1 MIQTTDKTAIDCTKY
16 ETLSSIEAVCSVPSE
31 TDLRFVF
38 KIGNG
43 KWQKYDTAAK
53 KWTDISG
60 DATVENILKVG
71 NTPKE
76 VQSLGRAELFPFVG
90 KSVGFAIAAKYD
102 NSNPNVPVVSRFSF
116 VDDSVPCGSTVVMN
130 ADAPVQI
137 LGIDVDKKE
146 VGGGKCTL
154 IASIQDAAGVWS
166 IYREY
171 HEYLKTAT
179 LAKAIKFRAIY
190 SVQNVSPDSVTLNSI
205 SVTYRSSSKKG
216 ATNSVCMTK
225 AFTFPRKI
233 SSVHMILKHPE
244 ALDMKFQP
252 KVAFKNAVTDVGT
265 WIPMAQDDISEDEKT
280 GLLVDEFDYVASSD
294 EAGTI
299 VTLRVDMKGNTGSV
313 KDQALGS
320 GTGAVT
326 TYHLPHSALSNTITV
341 SPADAVWNYKS
352 KDRSVDITARAGTPV
367 SISYDWE
374 SETTYLDS
382 MSCVFS
388 E

>member
-1 MIQTTDKTAIDCTKY
+1 MMTTAANALDTSSIPTLTGFVIVQNTPDGTNTRFVIKTAD
-16 ETLSSIEAVCSVPSE
+16 
-31 TDLRFVF
+31 
-38 KIGNG
+38 NG
-43 KWQKYDTAAK
+43 AKWQKYNTSTKTWADVATQSLTAA
-53 KWTDISG
+53 SVM
-60 DATVENILKVG
+60 AEG
-71 NTPKE
+71 NTAEELNAVPATSMTGFTNKT
-76 VQSLGRAELFPFVG
+76 VHVAAAIQTTNDTQPTIQSFSIKGAALKKAGR
-90 KSVGFAIAAKYD
+90 
-102 NSNPNVPVVSRFSF
+102 
-116 VDDSVPCGSTVVMN
+116 TVVMN

-190 SVQNVSPDSVTLNSI
+190 SVQNVGPDSVTLNSI
-205 SVTYRSSSKKG
+205 SVTYRSSKKG

-252 KVAFKNAVTDVGT
+252 KVAFKNAVTDVET
-265 WIPMAQDDISEDEKT
+265 WIPMAQDGISEDEKT
-280 GLLVDEFDYVASSD
+280 GLLVDEFDYAASSD

-313 KDQALGS
+313 KDQTLGL

-352 KDRSVDITARAGTPV
+352 KDRSVDITAKAGSAVT
-367 SISYDWE
+367 ISYDWE
-374 SETTYLDS
+374 AEATYLDS
-382 MSCVFS
+382 MSCIFN